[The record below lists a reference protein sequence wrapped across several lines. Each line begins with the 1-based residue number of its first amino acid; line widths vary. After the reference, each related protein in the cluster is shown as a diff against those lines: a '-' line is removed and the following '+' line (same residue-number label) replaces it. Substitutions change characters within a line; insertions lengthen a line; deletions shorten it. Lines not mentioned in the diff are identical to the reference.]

1 MILLYP
7 QVLRGFDCF
16 ETGRKVT
23 PVANF
28 GRSGNLAAD
37 MEKKLE
43 IQGVQK
49 FLGWPHRQKE
59 FMQKVYAHVNAIK
72 AGSGKGRKGGTMK
85 GSAMKADFVIA
96 DRSSPPAED

>member
-1 MILLYP
+1 MYL

-16 ETGRKVT
+16 ETGKKIT
-23 PVANF
+23 PAANF

-37 MEKKLE
+37 IVKKLE
-43 IQGVQK
+43 NKGVQK
-49 FLGWPHRQKE
+49 FLGRPRRQKE
-59 FMQKVYAHVNAIK
+59 LMEKVYAHVNAMK
-72 AGSGKGRKGGTMK
+72 AGASKNGAKGGGTK